1 MFAELYYIG
10 TFDMP
15 ARPSEYH
22 QNDDVAETVAEIPFV
37 ASTEI
42 GDRAVQNSSI
52 VPGYCP
58 VVRFFLLHLR
68 CDWTYTRQ
76 SNVYGQ
82 VASFFNVTNWLSP
95 LNLRKIYNLTK
106 FFEHL
111 FCWKSTK

>member
-1 MFAELYYIG
+1 MTKAPLPDSVRIGKVSLAVFQTVTFFLKSNPFSGICIDCVAELYYIG
-10 TFDMP
+10 TFNMP

-22 QNDDVAETVAEIPFV
+22 QNDDVAETVAKIPFV

-68 CDWTYTRQ
+68 CD
-76 SNVYGQ
+76 
-82 VASFFNVTNWLSP
+82 
-95 LNLRKIYNLTK
+95 
-106 FFEHL
+106 
-111 FCWKSTK
+111 